1 MPRTKTALTI
11 DISAPL
17 TEQPRYFT
25 LPEAAA
31 FLRRTTRALHR
42 WESIGL
48 LRVIRPAGGNPLIE
62 RTEIERL
69 LAEGAGRAAS

>member
-1 MPRTKTALTI
+1 MPRTKPALTI
-11 DISAPL
+11 NLSAPL
-17 TEQPRYFT
+17 ADQPRYLT

-42 WESIGL
+42 WESVGL

-69 LAEGAGRAAS
+69 LTEGAGRAAS